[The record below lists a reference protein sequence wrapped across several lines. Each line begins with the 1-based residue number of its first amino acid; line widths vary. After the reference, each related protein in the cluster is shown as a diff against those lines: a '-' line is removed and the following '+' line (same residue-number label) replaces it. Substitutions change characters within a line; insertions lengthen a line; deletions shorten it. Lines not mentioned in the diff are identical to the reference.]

1 MKDCIQYGPHFTAYM
16 EDIDIKIFMVIISD
30 GWNQE
35 WIVDFSLLFAVEKSC
50 TLNNYYLRNQKKCI
64 LIK

>member
-30 GWNQE
+30 G
-35 WIVDFSLLFAVEKSC
+35 
-50 TLNNYYLRNQKKCI
+50 
-64 LIK
+64 